1 MIRIIRIAIVLTTVL
16 ATLAVFAVSAW
27 ASVEPDYDP
36 SKPRATTPWYGM
48 MTASNQKADMTFI
61 TGMRP
66 HHAGA
71 LTMSTQYLAS
81 PDAANA
87 TLKQLARGIIN
98 NQTFEISMLDKVE
111 SHIDDFSF
119 TGDRAVHGQI
129 ATRGL
134 AQQQQ
139 FKRSPMPGPLDMWA
153 GSRAVSAE
161 DVRFAKA
168 MIIHHQG
175 ALDMANVYLSDP
187 HANNGY
193 LKLMSLD
200 ILRDQKMEIDL
211 MESIIG
217 KYKGNPNDVQIDPS
231 MVHGMD
237 HMMHG
242 TAPESAPEKSQHHH

>member
-1 MIRIIRIAIVLTTVL
+1 MIRTIRLFAVL
-16 ATLAVFAVSAW
+16 ALLAGVSAPAL

-36 SKPRATTPWYGM
+36 SKPRVTTPWYGM
-48 MTASNQKADMTFI
+48 MTAANQKADMTFI

-71 LTMSTQYLAS
+71 LTMSTEYLAH

-87 TLKQLARGIIN
+87 TLKQLARGIIH

-119 TGDRAVHGQI
+119 TGDRPVRGQI

-139 FKRSPMPGPLDMWA
+139 FKRAPMPGPLDMWA

-168 MIIHHQG
+168 MIIHHEG
-175 ALDMANVYLSDP
+175 ALDMANAYLADP
-187 HANNGY
+187 NANNGY

-200 ILRDQKMEIDL
+200 ILRDQEMEIDL
-211 MESIIG
+211 MKSIIG
-217 KYKGNPNDVQIDPS
+217 KYKGNPNDIKIDPS

-242 TAPESAPEKSQHHH
+242 SAAQAAPEKSQHHH